1 MPSLKKIFCICG
13 WKILQ
18 SIRYLLVVT
27 VLLCW
32 RRCEEG
38 REEEDWSGREGV
50 KPPISCVLQSPG
62 RGRSVLTSHSQRER
76 ERETALTSQRVQCD
90 SQRGSSNQAGSD
102 QSDSLRLLLGLLV
115 RSGSLL
121 IILSVMWALWSVLV
135 VVSNT
140 QILQLHSSCLKL
152 T

>member
-1 MPSLKKIFCICG
+1 M
-13 WKILQ
+13 
-18 SIRYLLVVT
+18 
-27 VLLCW
+27 LLCW

-38 REEEDWSGREGV
+38 REEEEEDWSGV

-76 ERETALTSQRVQCD
+76 ERETALTSHRVQGD

-121 IILSVMWALWSVLV
+121 IILSVM
-135 VVSNT
+135 
-140 QILQLHSSCLKL
+140 
-152 T
+152 